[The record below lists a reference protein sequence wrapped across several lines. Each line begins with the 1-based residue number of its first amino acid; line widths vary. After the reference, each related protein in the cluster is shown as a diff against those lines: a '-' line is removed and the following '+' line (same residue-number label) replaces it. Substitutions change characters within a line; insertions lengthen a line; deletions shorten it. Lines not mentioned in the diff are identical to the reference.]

1 MRNKGFALIELI
13 IVLVLIGLAISLVA
27 PSFSRV
33 AKNVELKAAAKKTSG
48 ILRYY
53 RSEAVHRGKVHQVL
67 FDSGL
72 REVRIQAIDG
82 EEDPG
87 VSEKMRG
94 QGLIKKYQLP
104 PGIQMKE
111 LNIPVSQYPSEL
123 PAIEF
128 YPNGGSNGG
137 IIILDSQH
145 HKGFKIKVHFLT
157 GIVEIEGA

>member
-1 MRNKGFALIELI
+1 MRDKGFALIELI
-13 IVLVLIGLAISLVA
+13 IVLVLIGLSVSLVA
-27 PSFSRV
+27 PSFSRM

-67 FDSGL
+67 FDSAL
-72 REVRIQAIDG
+72 RQVMIQTID
-82 EEDPG
+82 EEEEPG
-87 VSEKMRG
+87 DSEKIKG
-94 QGLIKKYQLP
+94 QGLTKKYQLP

-111 LNIPVSQYPSEL
+111 LNIPASQHPAEL

-137 IIILDSQH
+137 IILLDSQH